1 MIFSLNMV
9 DYPMSHLLSGFYYYR
24 SPSCLKVSGWGQVVA
39 HKIFGSAPIHFGFRS
54 YWDLAG
60 VWPRG
65 FGTKGFGKGLDNSDD
80 ATWCD

>member
-1 MIFSLNMV
+1 M
-9 DYPMSHLLSGFYYYR
+9 
-24 SPSCLKVSGWGQVVA
+24 VA
-39 HKIFGSAPIHFGFRS
+39 HKIFGSAPIHFGFIS